1 MASSLFGILGMHIAC
16 TECIYAACFSH
27 VPWSVSVYWTKP
39 WAVLKWL
46 NSLRWCFACG
56 PGWAQW
62 AMYLV
67 GGRIPLGKRQF
78 CGHPMRWSH
87 FIKILVRNRGPPP
100 LSVIHTCL
108 WICLV
113 LISTFPRSLN
123 SGQVQGPLNMHH
135 CPLVIALLKKCSCVV
150 WHTSIIVICLVTDG
164 KNYCAKVFID
174 RYYKVTLSCCVHNN
188 MLY

>member
-1 MASSLFGILGMHIAC
+1 MHRVHICSLLSPMFPGLCLSVGQNHVLC
-16 TECIYAACFSH
+16 WNGWTHWDDGLPVDQGGPSEPCIWWGAGS
-27 VPWSVSVYWTKP
+27 PWGRGS
-39 WAVLKWL
+39 
-46 NSLRWCFACG
+46 FAGTPCDG
-56 PGWAQW
+56 
-62 AMYLV
+62 
-67 GGRIPLGKRQF
+67 
-78 CGHPMRWSH
+78 H
-87 FIKILVRNRGPPP
+87 FIKILVRNRDPPP

-150 WHTSIIVICLVTDG
+150 RRTSIIVICLVTDG

-174 RYYKVTLSCCVHNN
+174 CYYKVT
-188 MLY
+188 